1 MKNLE
6 RLLEKYWILKD
17 EDKDLYYSVKDSLP
31 EYKDF
36 LNEKLGYHI
45 ITNPNL
51 IKLEKLPGKAEAWM
65 GIQEFDSRMEYAFL
79 CLLLMF
85 LEDMEKEEQFV
96 LSNITEFMQ
105 GNYPGDEKIDWT
117 LFKHRRS
124 LIKTLRF
131 AANIGLIKVNDGDEQ
146 GFAND
151 ESTEILYES
160 NGSSRYFVRNFT
172 SNILEYSSYK
182 DLENTDLE
190 EIDLDR
196 GVFRRHRV
204 YRRLLM
210 SPVVYNEGSDDWDY
224 AYIKNFRNVIEN
236 DFEKH
241 LGLPLHVHRNG
252 AMIVLPES
260 HSFRD
265 VFPGSKTI
273 SDIVLQ
279 MNMLIRESIEK
290 LDIVLDKNDIAIISK
305 VFFEQLTIK
314 LKEENSLGWSKEYRE
329 MTIDKLALDILSY
342 MEDFNMAEIINEA
355 REIKILPLAGK
366 IVGSYSKDF
375 KERMEVIS
383 FDQ

>member
-6 RLLEKYWILKD
+6 KLLENYWILKD
-17 EDKDLYYSVKDSLP
+17 DDKETYYSIKDSLP
-31 EYKDF
+31 EYMDF
-36 LNEKLGYHI
+36 LNEKLGYHVI
-45 ITNPNL
+45 MNPNM
-51 IKLEKLPGKAEAWM
+51 IKLEKLPGKAESWM
-65 GIQEFDSRMEYAFL
+65 GIHAFDSTMEYAFL
-79 CLLLMF
+79 CLVLMF
-85 LEDMEKEEQFV
+85 LEDMEREDQFV
-96 LSNITEFMQ
+96 LSHITEFIQ
-105 GNYPGDEKIDWT
+105 ANYPGEEKVDWT

-151 ESTEILYES
+151 ETTEILYE
-160 NGSSRYFVRNFT
+160 NGGSSRYFVRNFT
-172 SNILEYSSYK
+172 SSILDYSSYK
-182 DLENTDLE
+182 DLENNDLE
-190 EIDLDR
+190 DINLDR

-210 SPVVYNEGSDDWDY
+210 SPVVYNEGLDDSDY

-252 AMIVLPES
+252 AMVVLPET

-265 VFPGSKTI
+265 VFPGSKAI

-279 MNMLIRESIEK
+279 MNMLIRKSIEN
-290 LDIVLDKNDIAIISK
+290 LDIVLDKNDVSTISK
-305 VFFEQLTIK
+305 VYFETLAAR

-329 MTIDKLALDILSY
+329 MTIDRLVVDILDY
-342 MEDFNMAEIINEA
+342 MEDFNMVSIINEGK
-355 REIKILPLAGK
+355 EIKVLPLTGK
-366 IVGSYSKDF
+366 IVGTYARDF
-375 KERMEVIS
+375 KEKIGVNNLE
-383 FDQ
+383 Q